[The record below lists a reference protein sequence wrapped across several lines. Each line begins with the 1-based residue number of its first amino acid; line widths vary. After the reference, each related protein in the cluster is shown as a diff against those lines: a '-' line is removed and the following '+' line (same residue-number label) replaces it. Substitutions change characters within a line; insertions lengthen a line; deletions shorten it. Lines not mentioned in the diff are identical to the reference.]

1 MRRYH
6 DGSDTPHGTRQADW
20 CSAVNS
26 CNIPVVPQC
35 GIFQYTALYKDFL
48 MELVFFAF
56 FGSLALI
63 VAMVVKGE
71 I

>member
-1 MRRYH
+1 
-6 DGSDTPHGTRQADW
+6 
-20 CSAVNS
+20 
-26 CNIPVVPQC
+26 
-35 GIFQYTALYKDFL
+35 